1 MLGTQRS
8 CDACGGAVDVMT
20 IAKQLSEG
28 RSMPTKIGACL
39 RCGKSF
45 NEAGILELP
54 YPSDTP
60 DGADSHS

>member
-1 MLGTQRS
+1 
-8 CDACGGAVDVMT
+8 MT